1 MKQNR
6 HSFYSVTV
14 ISPDGKRT
22 VTYHK
27 KDEDVKI
34 TVDQGETKADE
45 WLGIS
50 EDEQKTI
57 PAVENA
63 QEKKL
68 EFTIQK
74 IEQPYTIACNT
85 FSPETLN
92 IKFYTFVDYE
102 RYNVE
107 QADIPVLKD
116 TTSDQ
121 GTTYYYISNA
131 VLKEHLKKFHYDG
144 LLQNGNR
151 ERFYYSKRDYDTLH
165 NAGKYTQNG
174 LSLIHI

>member
-1 MKQNR
+1 MRGEKTLAHAAMATHKGKQYVSYTLENQNSTVPTDIYYMPKGADKAEKVPEDVVDGSGTVTATVADQLKQNR

-107 QADIPVLKD
+107 QADIL
-116 TTSDQ
+116 
-121 GTTYYYISNA
+121 
-131 VLKEHLKKFHYDG
+131 
-144 LLQNGNR
+144 
-151 ERFYYSKRDYDTLH
+151 
-165 NAGKYTQNG
+165 
-174 LSLIHI
+174 